1 LSDYVARHLLS
12 GERIV
17 FSTRRHWVMFIG
29 PALIV
34 LAGLIAALLPV
45 AADLAPLWSA
55 PGGVLIL
62 FGIAMVIARSVR
74 FLSSEFV
81 VTNMR
86 VVMKEGLLARRSD
99 EILLQKIETI
109 GVDQSLSGRLLG
121 YGTLTV
127 TGTGGAR
134 EPFQDV
140 NDPIGFRRAVQEQS
154 IQK

>member
-1 LSDYVARHLLS
+1 MSDYVARHLLS

-17 FSTRRHWVMFIG
+17 FSTRPHWVMFIG
-29 PALIV
+29 PALVV
-34 LAGLIAALLPV
+34 LAGLIASLVPV
-45 AADLAPLWSA
+45 AAGLAPPWSA

-62 FGIAMVIARSVR
+62 FGIALVIARSIR